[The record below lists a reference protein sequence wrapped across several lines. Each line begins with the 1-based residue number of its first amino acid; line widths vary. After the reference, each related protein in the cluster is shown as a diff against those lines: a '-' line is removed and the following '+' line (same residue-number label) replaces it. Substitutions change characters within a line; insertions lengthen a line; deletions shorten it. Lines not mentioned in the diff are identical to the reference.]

1 MQIDNS
7 WEVQSSGEIESA
19 ACTFK
24 VLGECVVA
32 TAGVL
37 CENLS
42 QMSVKSPRFVKKSIG
57 TCWSELQVC
66 PYLSHMVSGM

>member
-32 TAGVL
+32 TARVS

-42 QMSVKSPRFVKKSIG
+42 QMHVKSPFI
-57 TCWSELQVC
+57 
-66 PYLSHMVSGM
+66 

>member
-42 QMSVKSPRFVKKSIG
+42 QMRVKSPRFVKKSIG

-66 PYLSHMVSGM
+66 PYLSHVVSCM

>member
-24 VLGECVVA
+24 ILGEYMVA
-32 TAGVL
+32 TAGV
-37 CENLS
+37 
-42 QMSVKSPRFVKKSIG
+42 
-57 TCWSELQVC
+57 
-66 PYLSHMVSGM
+66 SHVRISHKCK